1 MRTHTYSYTYVYVN
15 VYKRTRM
22 YIHYIDKHSSVFEG
36 NLLKRHVNIYIH
48 VHIYVYIQI
57 YTYTYIQICTYT
69 YIQICTYTYIL
80 HRRARKWVWR
90 ELAQTPY
97 RLANSEKSKVDPKKS
112 DLQVFHIANWV
123 ACRFLRNE
131 NCLLKRHIAYLNGI
145 GARKWVCTVLQGGVE
160 S

>member
-69 YIQICTYTYIL
+69 YIQICSTHINYID
-80 HRRARKWVWR
+80 
-90 ELAQTPY
+90 ELG
-97 RLANSEKSKVDPKKS
+97 SEFEGS
-112 DLQVFHIANWV
+112 
-123 ACRFLRNE
+123 
-131 NCLLKRHIAYLNGI
+131 LLKRHIAWQI
-145 GARKWVCTVLQGGVE
+145 RKNQKSILKSQIYRYFT
-160 S
+160 